1 MMKTIAVVGATGA
14 MGRSIV
20 HSLIDHPSNGFS
32 VRALTRNPMGKRA
45 KELENYSDRIVAVQ
59 ADTSDQKSL
68 EEAF

>member
-20 HSLIDHPSNGFS
+20 HSLIDHPSNGFR

-45 KELENYSDRIVAVQ
+45 KELENY
-59 ADTSDQKSL
+59 
-68 EEAF
+68 